1 MDREQNEERM
11 VEAQLE
17 VLRFLSESTD
27 DYLFLLEFRRGRL
40 YFPGQIW
47 EKYPL
52 HKQGE
57 DWCTVEDWVQIVY
70 ERDRPALVTDLEE
83 LCTRAK
89 SEHDMEYRLVD
100 REGKLVWINCR
111 GRCQMDSKGQLI
123 CMIGR
128 VSDMVLEQIGRAH
141 V

>member
-47 EKYPL
+47 EK
-52 HKQGE
+52 
-57 DWCTVEDWVQIVY
+57 
-70 ERDRPALVTDLEE
+70 
-83 LCTRAK
+83 
-89 SEHDMEYRLVD
+89 
-100 REGKLVWINCR
+100 
-111 GRCQMDSKGQLI
+111 
-123 CMIGR
+123 
-128 VSDMVLEQIGRAH
+128 
-141 V
+141 